1 MTKTTNKDL
10 KYAEWL
16 VAVASV
22 LFLPFRFYMNPSA
35 SGDSLHS
42 GSAQP
47 TTSSAA
53 DIKTTDAASS
63 PEEETGESPCD
74 QTAKHKRCTSQ
85 HNTIHCIALLR
96 MNK

>member
-1 MTKTTNKDL
+1 MT
-10 KYAEWL
+10 
-16 VAVASV
+16 VASV